1 MWCSNHYLFI
11 FIKYHPFYPFIDSPP
26 FQKEWI
32 IVTNNTKI
40 ILKKCYPFHSLDKDK
55 IQTACFF
62 NCAMH
67 ISLKIFSSSFFPPG
81 NLFFI
86 TSSSCWGPSSWP
98 SRHGNLLVGMQY
110 YKLCGSLEGKKE
122 GAWMIKFLFLSKF
135 TEFRAQGTV
144 SLCFGEYL

>member
-122 GAWMIKFLFLSKF
+122 EAWMIKFLFLSKF